1 MFLPQPSLLV
11 CMQQRLSA
19 DAAWGERMGRCGDV
33 TSRKC
38 HSSAYN
44 ETLPGISK
52 HCSGNNTCM
61 HHKSSK
67 AVIKCLSDTGSEW
80 KNMPLRLVFACVLS
94 CKAYSTT
101 HQFWSLQFVVLCLT
115 CPLAKISLF
124 RSFLRRSFPRSF
136 FPTSKSPRTH
146 QSPII
151 TEYDHYRYS
160 IVPGRIR
167 SRSCTPSSISICALH
182 RKVARSS

>member
-94 CKAYSTT
+94 DKAYSTT
-101 HQFWSLQFVVLCLT
+101 HQFGLLQFVVLCLT
-115 CPLAKISLF
+115 CPLPKISLF
-124 RSFLRRSFPRSF
+124 RSFLRRSFSRSF
-136 FPTSKSPRTH
+136 FFQQASRLALTQALSSP
-146 QSPII
+146 SMI
-151 TEYDHYRYS
+151 T
-160 IVPGRIR
+160 IVTV
-167 SRSCTPSSISICALH
+167 SYQDAFEAA
-182 RKVARSS
+182 VARLPP

>member
-1 MFLPQPSLLV
+1 MFVPQPSLLV

-19 DAAWGERMGRCGDV
+19 DAAWGGRMGRCGDV

-67 AVIKCLSDTGSEW
+67 AVIKCLSDTGSQW
-80 KNMPLRLVFACVLS
+80 QNMPLRLVFACVLS
-94 CKAYSTT
+94 DKAYSTT
-101 HQFWSLQFVVLCLT
+101 HQFGLLQFVVLCLT

-124 RSFLRRSFPRSF
+124 RSFLRRSFSRQQASRLAL
-136 FPTSKSPRTH
+136 TQALSSP
-146 QSPII
+146 SMI
-151 TEYDHYRYS
+151 T
-160 IVPGRIR
+160 IVTV
-167 SRSCTPSSISICALH
+167 SYQDAFEAA
-182 RKVARSS
+182 VARLPP